1 DISCFKC
8 NGVGC
13 DVCKHSGW
21 IEVLGAGMTHPNVLK
36 AAGVDPVKYGGFA
49 FGLGIDRF
57 AMLKYGI
64 DDIRQFYQND
74 IRFLSQFTE
83 A

>member
-1 DISCFKC
+1 
-8 NGVGC
+8 
-13 DVCKHSGW
+13 
-21 IEVLGAGMTHPNVLK
+21 LK